1 MSGSFTPFCIIVFVA
16 SLSLVLFRKESFGM
30 ETIRFLRFIQAAALS
45 GALSEPLTEFFGGSM
60 MKGVAL
66 SICIGAIL
74 FLLLTRQS
82 SRFCITTRF
91 LHGNR
96 E

>member
-16 SLSLVLFRKESFGM
+16 SSLVLFRKESFGV

-45 GALSEPLTEFFGGSM
+45 GALSEPLVELFGGSM

-66 SICIGAIL
+66 SICIGVTL
-74 FLLLTRQS
+74 FLLLTR
-82 SRFCITTRF
+82 SRFCITAFF
-91 LHGNR
+91 LQENT

>member
-16 SLSLVLFRKESFGM
+16 SSLVLSRKEPFSM
-30 ETIRFLRFIQAAALS
+30 ETIRFFRFIQAAALS